1 MSKAYRITVK
11 KPRTLIDLVSQFT
24 DSRKR
29 AKKVID
35 EGLCSVNGIK
45 ELFYKKQLK
54 PRNIVRFT
62 IPDLLFK
69 RPEIEILFEDEYLLV
84 VNKPPFIN
92 SNRNAPNVEMILR
105 KRFKNARAVHRLDKQ
120 TTGAL
125 IVAKSKEVF
134 ELFIENFRRREIKK
148 NYLVLTTGNLR
159 EKSGKITTPID
170 GKEAISIYRV
180 IKHTGKTDL
189 LEVEILTGRKHQIR
203 KHFAFLSHPVVG
215 EFIYWKRKFPEEIHL
230 FAPRIMLHAERLV
243 FKHPVKG
250 KKIEIK
256 APLLED
262 FKNYIET
269 LEGKRSLQIL
279 TLQEYT

>member
-1 MSKAYRITVK
+1 MFKAYRITVK
-11 KPRTLIDLVSQFT
+11 RPQPLIDLVSQFT
-24 DSRKR
+24 DSRKK

-35 EGLCSVNGIK
+35 EALCSVNGIK
-45 ELFYKKQLK
+45 EPFYKKQLK
-54 PRNIVRFT
+54 PESIVRFT

-69 RPEIEILFEDEYLLV
+69 KLELEILFEDKYLLI

-92 SNRNAPNVEMILR
+92 SNRNAPDVETILR
-105 KRFKNARAVHRLDKQ
+105 KRFKNACVVHRLDKQ

-148 NYLVLTTGNLR
+148 SYLVLTAGNLGK
-159 EKSGKITTPID
+159 KSGKITTPID
-170 GKEAISIYRV
+170 GKEAISFYRV
-180 IKHTGKTDL
+180 VKRTGKTDFL
-189 LEVEILTGRKHQIR
+189 DVEIPTGRKHQIR
-203 KHFAFLSHPVVG
+203 RHFAFLSHPVVG

-230 FAPRIMLHAERLV
+230 FAPRIMLHAEKLV

-256 APLLED
+256 APLFED
-262 FKNYIET
+262 FKNYIEY
-269 LEGKRSLQIL
+269 LEGKRALQIL
-279 TLQEYT
+279 TL

>member
-1 MSKAYRITVK
+1 MFKAYRITVK
-11 KPRTLIDLVSQFT
+11 RLQPLIDLVSQFT
-24 DSRKR
+24 DSRKK

-35 EGLCSVNGIK
+35 EALCSVNGIK
-45 ELFYKKQLK
+45 EPFYKKQLK
-54 PRNIVRFT
+54 PGSTVRFT

-69 RPEIEILFEDEYLLV
+69 RPEIETLFEDEYLLV

-92 SNRNAPNVEMILR
+92 SNRNAPDVETILR
-105 KRFKNARAVHRLDKQ
+105 KRFKNAWVVHRLDKQ

-134 ELFIENFRRREIKK
+134 DLFIENFRKREIKK
-148 NYLVLTTGNLR
+148 SYLVLTAGNLR
-159 EKSGKITTPID
+159 KKLGKITTPID

-180 IKHTGKTDL
+180 VKQTGKTDL
-189 LEVEILTGRKHQIR
+189 LDVEIPTGRKHQIR
-203 KHFAFLSHPVVG
+203 RHFAFLSHPVVG

-230 FAPRIMLHAERLV
+230 FAPRIMLHAEKLV

-256 APLLED
+256 APLFED
-262 FKNYIET
+262 FKNYIEI
-269 LEGKRSLQIL
+269 LEGKRPLQIL
-279 TLQEYT
+279 TL